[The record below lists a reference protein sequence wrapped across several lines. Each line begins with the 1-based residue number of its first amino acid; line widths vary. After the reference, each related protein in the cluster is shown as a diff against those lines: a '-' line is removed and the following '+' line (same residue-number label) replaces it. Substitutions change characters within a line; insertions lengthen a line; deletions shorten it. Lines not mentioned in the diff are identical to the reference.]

1 MELKMKN
8 RYTEKFIVEKNDC
21 ISAIN
26 STLPDIL
33 GTYTIVKWMEIVSAK
48 LINKQL
54 DTQRYISVGK
64 ELNIEHLAIAKF
76 GEELVVISEITKQDK
91 KEVYFSIRV
100 MLGEKEIARASHLR
114 GILPLKIVE
123 RMMR

>member
-1 MELKMKN
+1 MKN
-8 RYTEKFIVEKNDC
+8 RYEEKFIVETDDC

-64 ELNIEHLAIAKF
+64 ELNIEHLAMAKL

-91 KEVYFSIRV
+91 KEVHFSIRA

-123 RMMR
+123 RIMR

>member
-1 MELKMKN
+1 MKN
-8 RYTEKFIVEKNDC
+8 RYEENFIVEKNDC

-64 ELNIEHLAIAKF
+64 ELNIEHLAMAKF

-91 KEVYFSIRV
+91 KEVHFNIRA
-100 MLGEKEIARASHLR
+100 MLGAKEIARASHAR
-114 GILPLKIVE
+114 GIVPLKIVE

>member
-1 MELKMKN
+1 MKN

-64 ELNIEHLAIAKF
+64 ELNIEHFAMAKL
-76 GEELVVISEITKQDK
+76 GEELIVISEITKQDK
-91 KEVYFSIRV
+91 KEVCFNISA

-114 GILPLKIVE
+114 GIVPLKIVE
-123 RMMR
+123 RMMK